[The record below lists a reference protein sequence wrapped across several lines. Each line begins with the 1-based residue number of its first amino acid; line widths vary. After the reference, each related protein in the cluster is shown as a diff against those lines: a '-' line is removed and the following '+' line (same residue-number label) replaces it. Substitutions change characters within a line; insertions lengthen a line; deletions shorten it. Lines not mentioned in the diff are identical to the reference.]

1 MFPVGFRQRGRHFVV
16 CKPSEVL
23 HFIAESKEIDSH
35 YHFCCLN
42 HKKLYKSHEKPSF
55 LLVKSPFLLVKSPWT
70 NLGFVAAPRFWAMIC
85 AQGTSTAFSVR
96 SARWAPPAQNPRP
109 SPGTKI
115 FVEFFMVNY
124 MICIWRVFGMYICLI
139 MICIWANYNDPRY
152 QLVI

>member
-55 LLVKSPFLLVKSPWT
+55 LLVKSPFLLVKSPFSYAFCLFRSKEIHNATIKNFSVENGW
-70 NLGFVAAPRFWAMIC
+70 GFVTSEELLAKYGCHWAETMKVWENGGLTNKHWDFMGKN
-85 AQGTSTAFSVR
+85 QGKLPFY
-96 SARWAPPAQNPRP
+96 WD
-109 SPGTKI
+109 
-115 FVEFFMVNY
+115 FMGF
-124 MICIWRVFGMYICLI
+124 IADL
-139 MICIWANYNDPRY
+139 
-152 QLVI
+152 